1 MAHTYRDLP
10 AAGTTLQLE
19 VGYAFEDVPG
29 CTDISIDGF
38 KRGVRTP
45 TLLTSP
51 AVVKKP
57 GMPNFGTLKCKVF
70 YDPNDTIHQELVS
83 DLTET
88 AAEASANLK
97 NWKII
102 WADGFDVPA
111 NWEFTGFISDFS
123 ASATDPET
131 GTVTADTS
139 IEVTDITAFNA
150 GTPTE

>member
-10 AAGTTLQLE
+10 AAGTRLQLE
-19 VGYAFEDVPG
+19 VGYAFVDVPG
-29 CTDISIDGF
+29 VTDISIDGF

-45 TLLTSP
+45 TLLISP

-57 GMPNFGTLKCKVF
+57 GMPNFGTLKCKVY
-70 YDPNDTIHQELVS
+70 YDPNDATHQ
-83 DLTET
+83 DMIQRLTES
-88 AAEASANLK
+88 AATASANLD

-102 WADGFDVPA
+102 YADGFATPA
-111 NWEFTGFISDFS
+111 NWEFEGFISDFS
-123 ASATDPET
+123 MSATDPET

-139 IEVTDITAFNA
+139 IEVTDISAFNA